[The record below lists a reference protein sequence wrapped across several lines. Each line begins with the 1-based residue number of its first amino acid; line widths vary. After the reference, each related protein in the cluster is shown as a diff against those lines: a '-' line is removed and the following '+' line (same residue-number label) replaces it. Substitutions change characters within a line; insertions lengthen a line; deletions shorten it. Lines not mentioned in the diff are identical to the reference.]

1 MIKIHKYSK
10 WRYLLVIM
18 GLLFLTFA
26 GLHSTRAT
34 EAVETTLYKN
44 PGCLC
49 CDDYAAYLRQHDFN
63 VTVVESPDLEQFKRE
78 QAIPLNLQGC
88 HTMLVDGYA
97 VEGHVPVTV
106 IEKLLHEQPEIR
118 GVSLPG
124 MPSGSPGMTGQ
135 KQEPFEIYT
144 IMDGEASVYVTL

>member
-1 MIKIHKYSK
+1 MMSNHKYSK
-10 WRYLLVIM
+10 WQYMLVIV
-18 GLLFLTFA
+18 GLLLLTVA
-26 GLHSTRAT
+26 GLQSTRAT
-34 EAVETTLYKN
+34 EAVEATLYKN
-44 PGCLC
+44 PGCQC

-78 QAIPLNLQGC
+78 QAIPLNLQSC

-144 IMDGEASVYVTL
+144 IMNGEASVYATL

>member
-1 MIKIHKYSK
+1 MSNHKYSK
-10 WRYLLVIM
+10 WQYMPVIV
-18 GLLFLTFA
+18 GLLLLTVA
-26 GLHSTRAT
+26 GLQSTRAT
-34 EAVETTLYKN
+34 EAAEATLYKN
-44 PGCLC
+44 PGCQC

-63 VTVVESPDLEQFKRE
+63 VEQFKRE

-88 HTMLVDGYA
+88 HTLLVDGYA

-135 KQEPFEIYT
+135 KQEPFEI
-144 IMDGEASVYVTL
+144 